1 MPKKKSSQKNTN
13 HAPLKNK
20 KVNEPKKK
28 KKKTNWG

>member
-1 MPKKKSSQKNTN
+1 MPKKKKKTSQENTN

-28 KKKTNWG
+28 KKTN